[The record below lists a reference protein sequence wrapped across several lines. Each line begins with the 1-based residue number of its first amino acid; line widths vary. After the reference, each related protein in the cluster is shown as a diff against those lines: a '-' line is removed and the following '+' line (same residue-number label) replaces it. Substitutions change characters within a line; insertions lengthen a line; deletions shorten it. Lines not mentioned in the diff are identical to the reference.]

1 MIQTDDIFKKI
12 GFILNDLQDQ
22 QEYLAHHP
30 EKVNIPEIEL
40 FMANADFLSDHV
52 KVYFKLKSQ
61 ELADAQIMN
70 QKQDES
76 PTTAVEISGEPVDAM
91 FESDAEN
98 EVAENEEIESR
109 VDLQPAE
116 DILPVDDDSDRFSFD
131 FELKEDAN
139 TEKFE
144 FEEKPVEEL
153 YNRTLT
159 EEEKMVIA
167 AKKNRELLPEEKED
181 EQGPEPFLIP
191 AAAEEAALEESPITL
206 PAESPRIRVSDQPA
220 KKPTINELLASGNA
234 GNANTSNRKAAI
246 SDLKQAINLNDKLLF
261 IKDLFNGYNLAYAE
275 AIEIINKLPDFA
287 AADSFL
293 QKNYALKNEWASKQ
307 STTDRFYELLNQ
319 RFPAEDK

>member
-1 MIQTDDIFKKI
+1 MIHADDIFKKI

-30 EKVNIPEIEL
+30 EKVNIPEMEL

-61 ELADAQIMN
+61 ELADVQVIEP
-70 QKQDES
+70 KQEER
-76 PTTAVEISGEPVDAM
+76 PTAAVEISGEPVDAI

-109 VDLQPAE
+109 VDLQPAD
-116 DILPVDDDSDRFSFD
+116 DIISVDDDSDRFSFD

-153 YNRTLT
+153 YNRVLT
-159 EEEKMVIA
+159 EEEKMVIV
-167 AKKNRELLPEEKED
+167 AKKNRERLPEESED

-191 AAAEEAALEESPITL
+191 AATEEPALKESPTNLSIENPT
-206 PAESPRIRVSDQPA
+206 PEVTEKSA
-220 KKPTINELLASGNA
+220 KKPTINELLAANKTGNV
-234 GNANTSNRKAAI
+234 NSSTRKVAI

-293 QKNYALKNEWASKQ
+293 QKNYALKNEWAAKQ

-319 RFPAEDK
+319 RFPAEEQ